1 MNQIK
6 RIIHSTLGKALVLC
20 TFALILLVTAMVAG
34 GFQESSRAEYLKQ
47 ESAVLKYTKIDYPG
61 ARDTNVTGV
70 NNQDQILGGAI
81 TIENGV
87 EVSRGFLMKN
97 GVFSSPIEVPRT
109 NYTAPMGINNLG
121 QITIA
126 TRDENNLI
134 HGFLLDNGRFSQ
146 IDYPGST
153 QSGPHAINDLGNIVG
168 FVQFGGNSLGYL
180 LTPGGTPNPF
190 SLIVYQKASTDAY
203 GINNNGD
210 IVGDFLDTTGLHG
223 FIRRGSVF
231 ERIDYPRAPNT
242 SARGINNNGDIVG
255 IFGASLDT
263 ARSFLLRDNVFT
275 EFVVPG
281 AMATNV
287 ISIRDDGKLAGYFID
302 GNQRTHGFV
311 GYLVEQE
318 NLAK

>member
-87 EVSRGFLMKN
+87 EVSRGFLMQN
-97 GVFSSPIEVPRT
+97 GGFSMPIEVPGT

-121 QITIA
+121 HITIA
-126 TRDENNLI
+126 TRDDNRLI
-134 HGFLLDNGRFSQ
+134 HGFLLVNGKFTQ
-146 IDYPGST
+146 IDYPEST

-168 FVQFGGNSLGYL
+168 FVQFGGFGNSRGYL

-190 SLIVYQKASTDAY
+190 SLIMYQNYSTDAY

-210 IVGDFLDTTGLHG
+210 IVGDFVDGAGLHG

-231 ERIDYPRAPNT
+231 EPINYPLARNT

-263 ARSFLLRDNVFT
+263 ARSFIMRDNVFT

-287 ISIRDDGKLAGYFID
+287 VSIRDDGTLAGYFLD

-311 GYLVEQE
+311 GYLAE
-318 NLAK
+318 